1 MRAHRPV
8 SASWAGMDAVRPV
21 ALVQVPPLIESGEA
35 ATARYGKPA
44 CRREGTKSS
53 GVFVQ
58 KVFMQFFSS
67 RLNTKAEDPREA
79 RERTKPSRTCH
90 RLHRC
95 QWKYLPG
102 RSIISWE
109 YPFPYRACRVT
120 QVASYPVDGGGN
132 SSTAPSA
139 SISDQQR
146 SQHLPPS
153 PCQVC
158 TVSIRFSSPNSHS
171 TPNASVRCECFLS
184 LETVAGYI
192 GNIGAE

>member
-44 CRREGTKSS
+44 CRREG
-53 GVFVQ
+53 
-58 KVFMQFFSS
+58 

-184 LETVAGYI
+184 LETVARYI